1 MLQEAIDLQNNAVK
15 QLVNLTEQKKEL
27 TFKAPTGSGKTYMM
41 AKMMNSLLE
50 KDEEIVFLVSA
61 LSKGNLAKQNF
72 EKFNE
77 YSSKGNFLKLNPY
90 LISSEVSGEERLH
103 VPLGYNVYILPRDLY
118 KKGGRLMQGGMEN
131 FLQNITLKK
140 WLGGQEKKVY
150 LIKDECHIATN
161 NLDDLSVEYFEKI
174 YNISATPKLSRGQQ
188 PDVEIT
194 NEDAVNAKLI
204 KRVELIEDSTA
215 EVSDA
220 IEKFEEIKQEY
231 RDTLGVNPCLIIQ
244 ISNKEKAEQELENI
258 YSVLNKTEH
267 QDLKWMTIVNNPSE
281 CDTNDSLK
289 AGKIPVSKWKDYAR
303 ENLSTID
310 IIIFKMVITEGWD
323 IPRACML
330 FQVRDSKS
338 KQLDE
343 QVMGRVRRNPRLL
356 DFEDLSKEAQDLA
369 LTSWIW
375 GVVPEES
382 RKIYSVKLHSDNVII
397 RNEVKIQTTRLKPL
411 ELKKDFDLESFIK
424 AQPEVTSPSSVFD
437 LYRSVSNK
445 ENSIQKLMDSYSTSY
460 TKWREFSENI
470 EVILKEYNKF
480 ICDYEKSMELVTD
493 ENGNDMYVSF
503 PQESYFSE
511 SDYFVNINDC
521 VLKRSDSREKISF
534 DSNAEKEWAEILK
547 DLSKEDNQNNKRVAK
562 RIDVGELN
570 PNSGQTNL
578 FGELEPEFRNG
589 KFKRLYMWGKNF
601 LSNSEIKFEYYF
613 SGVHSSYPDFVMKDS
628 YDRIHI
634 FEVKSVNVSSK
645 MSIDNKGYEDKVN
658 ELKKAYKQASKLTNN
673 IFYLPIQKGENWTIF
688 QFIDGEEAILTK
700 NQFEKFCKN
709 G

>member
-1 MLQEAIDLQNNAVK
+1 MLQEAIDLQSNAVE

-77 YSSKGNFLKLNPY
+77 YSSKGKFSKLNPH

-103 VPLGYNVYILPRDLY
+103 VPLDYNVYVLPRDLY

-161 NLDDLSVEYFEKI
+161 NLDNLSVEYFEKI

-188 PDVEIT
+188 LDVEIT

-215 EVSDA
+215 KVSDA

-244 ISNKEKAEQELENI
+244 ISNKERAEQELENI

-281 CDTNDSLK
+281 CDTNDRLK

-356 DFEDLSKEAQDLA
+356 DFENLSKEAQDLA

-382 RKIYSVKLHSDNVII
+382 RKTFSVKLYSDNTII

-411 ELKKDFDLESFIK
+411 ELKKDFDLEMFLRN
-424 AQPEVTSPSSVFD
+424 QPSVTSPSSIFD
-437 LYRSVSNK
+437 LYRGVSNK
-445 ENSIQKLMDSYSTSY
+445 ENSIKRLMESYSFSY

-470 EVILKEYNKF
+470 EAISKEYNKF
-480 ICDYEKSMELVTD
+480 ICDYEQSMELVTD
-493 ENGNDMYVSF
+493 EKGNDTTVSF
-503 PQESYFSE
+503 PQESYFTK
-511 SDYFVNINDC
+511 SDYFVNINDW
-521 VLKRSDSREKISF
+521 VWKRSDSREKISF
-534 DSNAEKEWAEILK
+534 DSYAEKEWAEILK
-547 DLSKEDNQNNKRVAK
+547 DLSKEDNQNYERVTKRV
-562 RIDVGELN
+562 DVGELN
-570 PNSGQTNL
+570 PNSGQTNI
-578 FGELEPEFRNG
+578 FGELEPEFKYG
-589 KFKRLYMWGKNF
+589 EFKRLYMWGKNF
-601 LSNSEIKFEYYF
+601 LLNSEIKFEYYF

-673 IFYLPIQKGENWTIF
+673 IFYLPIQNGENWTIF
-688 QFIDGEEAILTK
+688 QYLDGEEAILTK
-700 NQFEKFCKN
+700 YQFEEFCKKQ
-709 G
+709 